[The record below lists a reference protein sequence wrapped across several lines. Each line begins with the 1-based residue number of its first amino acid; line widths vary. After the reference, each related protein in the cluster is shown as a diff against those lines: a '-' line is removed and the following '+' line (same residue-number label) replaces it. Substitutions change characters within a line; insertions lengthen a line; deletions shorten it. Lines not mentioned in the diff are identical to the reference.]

1 MADADDVLKGAG
13 RFFKKL
19 GSVVADTSKT
29 VATQVAATS
38 KQVTGLG
45 RGAVKLEL
53 DNTRVAPGGTIKGR
67 IVLAL
72 SEPVAAKRLLVTL
85 RARQRIVTVKRGEGA
100 KGVSATHADVFQF
113 DQELSPSQTFDART
127 VEFELPIPADAL
139 DLKAQPNNN
148 SPLADAARTIASAFN
163 PAAGPIEWQV
173 IGRLEIAWG
182 RDLSSEVD
190 ILVQQ

>member
-29 VATQVAATS
+29 VATQVASTS

-45 RGAVKLEL
+45 RGSVKLEL

-67 IVLAL
+67 VVLAL

-127 VEFELPIPADAL
+127 VEFELAVPADAL
-139 DLKAQPNNN
+139 DLKPQPNNS
-148 SPLADAARTIASAFN
+148 SPLADAARTIASAFS
-163 PAAGPIEWQV
+163 PSTGPIEWQV
-173 IGRLEIAWG
+173 VGRLEIAWG

-190 ILVQQ
+190 ILVQH